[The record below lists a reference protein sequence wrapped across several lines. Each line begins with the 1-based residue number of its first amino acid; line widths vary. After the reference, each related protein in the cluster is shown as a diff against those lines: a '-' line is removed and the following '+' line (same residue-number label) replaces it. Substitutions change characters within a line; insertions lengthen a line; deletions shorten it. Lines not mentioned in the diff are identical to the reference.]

1 MEAFRVNPISR
12 QVLRKFK
19 RRIQKRLAGAILE
32 PRLDPMFTARNV
44 QYEMAERTRG
54 LSCGGIGVIHQIA
67 RAAGLIDAL
76 DRNVHLLKVH
86 LPYHES
92 DHILN
97 IAYNIMTGGTC
108 LEDLELRRN
117 NEVYMDALGARR
129 IPDPTTAGDFC
140 RRFESDWQI
149 IRMMEAINEARL
161 KVWKQ
166 QPAEFFGKAV
176 LHADGTVARTYG
188 ECKQGMDM
196 SYNGLWSYHPLLISL
211 ANTKEPLYLVNRSG
225 NRPSA
230 EQADVYLD
238 KAIDLCRKAGFRQI
252 QMLGD
257 TDFTQTWKL
266 DGWDQAG
273 DVKFI
278 FGFDANSAL
287 EGRAKELPDTAWKR
301 LARPPRYQVKTKER
315 AKPDR
320 VKEQIVRE
328 RGYKNLVLECE
339 DVAEF
344 QYRPGNCNRDYRVV
358 ALRKLISVEKGQE
371 HLFKEYRYFFY
382 ITNERDLPVEEVVF
396 TANDRCDQENLIE
409 QMKNG
414 VHAMRNPLD
423 NLHSNW
429 AYMVMASLAWTL
441 KAWFGLLTP
450 APAGPWH
457 ARYTAQRRE
466 LVKME
471 FKRFVN
477 NLIHLPCQ
485 IVKTSRRIVYR
496 LLSWNPWVDVLMRT
510 SQAMRS
516 PLRC

>member
-1 MEAFRVNPISR
+1 
-12 QVLRKFK
+12 VLRNFK
-19 RRIQKRLAGAILE
+19 RRIQKRLAGPILE

-44 QYEMAERTRG
+44 QYEIAQRTRG
-54 LSCGGIGVIHQIA
+54 LSSGGIGVIHQIA
-67 RAAGLIDAL
+67 RTVGLIDAL
-76 DRNVHLLKVH
+76 DRNVRLLKVH

-97 IAYNIMTGGTC
+97 IAYNVMTGGTC

-117 NEVYMDALGARR
+117 NEVYMNALGARR

-140 RRFESDWQI
+140 RRFVSDEQI
-149 IRMMEAINEARL
+149 IRMMQAINDVRL

-166 QPAEFFGKAV
+166 QPAEFFRKAV
-176 LHADGTVARTYG
+176 LHADATVAPTYG
-188 ECKQGMDM
+188 ECKHGMDM
-196 SYNGLWSYHPLLISL
+196 SYNGQWSYHALLISL

-238 KAIDLCRKAGFRQI
+238 KAIELCRKAGFLEI
-252 QMLGD
+252 LMLGD

-266 DGWDQAG
+266 DGWDEAG

-287 EGRAKELPDTAWKR
+287 EDRANELPDSAWKR
-301 LARPPRYQVKTKER
+301 LARPPRYEVKTKER
-315 AKPDR
+315 EKPDR
-320 VKEQIVRE
+320 VKEQIVRA
-328 RGYKNLVLECE
+328 RGYRNLVLECE

-344 QYRPGNCNRDYRVV
+344 QYRPGKCKRDYRIV
-358 ALRKLISVEKGQE
+358 ALRKLISVEEGQE
-371 HLFKEYRYFFY
+371 QLFTQYRYFFY
-382 ITNERDLPVEEVVF
+382 ITNERDLPVEGVVF

-409 QMKNG
+409 QLKNG

-441 KAWFGLLTP
+441 KAWFGLL
-450 APAGPWH
+450 APLPSGRWH
-457 ARYTAQRRE
+457 ERHTAQQRE
-466 LVKME
+466 LLKME

-477 NLIHLPCQ
+477 NLIQLPCQ
-485 IVKTSRRIVYR
+485 IAKTSRRIVYR

-510 SQAMRS
+510 SEAMRS